1 MKRTNKKLR
10 LRRDVVRVLS
20 ESDMAL
26 VDGGRFTVTL
36 NCMSKD
42 TRCTIAL
49 ADDGGCCS

>member
-1 MKRTNKKLR
+1 MKNHKR
-10 LRRDVVRVLS
+10 LSLHREVVRVLS